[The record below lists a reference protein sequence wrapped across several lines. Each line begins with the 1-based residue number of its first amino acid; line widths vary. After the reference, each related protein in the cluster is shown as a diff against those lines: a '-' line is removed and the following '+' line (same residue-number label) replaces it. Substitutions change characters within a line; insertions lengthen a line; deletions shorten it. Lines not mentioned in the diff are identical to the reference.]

1 MTDVD
6 VVVVG
11 GGAMG
16 SAAAWQLASR
26 GVEVVLLER
35 FARGHVFGASHG
47 ASRIFR
53 LVYPDPVYV
62 RFAAEALA
70 LWRELGAGL
79 LTETGGVDHG
89 DITGLPEALAAAGS
103 PGEVLPADAARE
115 RWPGLRFDGD
125 VFFHPRSG
133 RLHADRAVDLLQ
145 DLTTAL
151 GGVVRH
157 ETPVL
162 GLRVGDRV
170 EVVTHQEVY
179 RARRVV
185 VAVGAWT
192 AKLLDGLV
200 ALPPLTVTQE
210 QPAHFAPVDATEWPA
225 FIHRRPGAVYGLA
238 TPGEG
243 IKVGAHGGGPV
254 VDPDARDFRPE
265 AGRLAALRQYARE
278 WLPGV
283 DPDDF
288 APISCTYTSTPDSD
302 FVLDRNGPLVLAAG
316 FAGHGFKFVPAV
328 GRVLA
333 DLATSG
339 PGGDRRFAADIP
351 GRTGKT

>member
-1 MTDVD
+1 MGEAD

-16 SAAAWQLASR
+16 SAVAWQLASR

-35 FARGHVFGASHG
+35 FARGHAFGASHG

-70 LWRELGAGL
+70 LWRDLGGGL

-89 DITGLPEALAAAGS
+89 DTAGLPEAMAAAGA
-103 PGEVLPADAARE
+103 PGEVLTAGAARE

-133 RLHADRAVDLLQ
+133 RLHADRAVGLLQ

-151 GGVVRH
+151 GGEVRYG
-157 ETPVL
+157 TPVRE
-162 GLRVGDRV
+162 LRVGDRV
-170 EVVTHQEVY
+170 EVVTERETF

-185 VAVGAWT
+185 VAVGAWS
-192 AKLLDGLV
+192 AKLLGGLV
-200 ALPPLTVTQE
+200 PLPPLTVTQE
-210 QPAHFAPVDATEWPA
+210 QPAHFAPVDGTDWPA

-265 AGRLAALRQYARE
+265 PGRLAALRRYARE

-288 APISCTYTSTPDSD
+288 APISCTYTSTPDAD
-302 FVLDRNGPLVLAAG
+302 FVLDRHGPLVVAAG
-316 FAGHGFKFVPAV
+316 FSGHGFKFVPAV

-333 DLATSG
+333 DLATSDA
-339 PGGDRRFAADIP
+339 GGDRRFALDIP
-351 GRTGKT
+351 ARGR